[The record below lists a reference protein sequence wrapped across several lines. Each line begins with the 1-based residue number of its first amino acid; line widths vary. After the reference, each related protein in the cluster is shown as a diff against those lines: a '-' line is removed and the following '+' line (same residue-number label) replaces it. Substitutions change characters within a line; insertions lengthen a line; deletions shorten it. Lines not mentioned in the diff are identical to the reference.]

1 MSTLGG
7 SKGRTSL
14 HSLWLLAV
22 PAVYLLAQYNYLLF
36 HSTVELFSIVVAVGL
51 FLIAWNNRRYLENG
65 YLALLGV
72 AYLFVAGID
81 LVHTLAYSG
90 MGVFPD
96 YDADLPTQLWIAAR
110 YLEASSLVVAPFLL
124 RRKLRYGVAFGTYAA
139 VFAGIL
145 LTIFVWR
152 VFPSCFVEGSG
163 LTVFKKVSEYI
174 ISAMLVGAVVQL
186 FHHRAKFDN
195 RVLRWL
201 VASLVLTIASELL
214 FTLFVS
220 LYGISNLFGHLFK
233 LASFYLIYRAIIET
247 GLRQPFALVFR
258 QLSQSQSALRE
269 ANESL
274 EMRVRERT
282 EDLRQT
288 NTQLLKEVSEREAA
302 EKQLRRLNFVLR
314 AIRNVNQLIVQ
325 ERDRTELVE
334 KACGA
339 LVEGQGY
346 STAWIALTD
355 AHGNPTL
362 TASQSETARVIPA
375 SDLLSGGRLPPCGA
389 HVWQAGGISAIE
401 PSGKLCA
408 DCASRSE
415 SCDTTRMTACLEHEG
430 IRYGLLGVTSP
441 GAVVTQEEEIDLL
454 EEVRGDIAFALRGMN
469 LELER
474 HQAVEALRK
483 SLEGTIQ
490 AIGALAESRDAYTA
504 GHQRKVT
511 KLAVRIG
518 EEMGLDEN
526 QRDSLYVTGMLHDI
540 GKMSVPA
547 EILSKPSKLSSV
559 EMQLIRCHSQAAY
572 DILKGI
578 EFPWPVAEF
587 VLQHHERMDGSGY
600 PNGLSGDQI
609 HLEARIIAVADVVE
623 AISSHRPYRPA
634 LGIDVALDEIQK
646 NAGTQ
651 YDQIVVD
658 ACVSVFR
665 DKGFSFDT

>member
-1 MSTLGG
+1 MPTSDGNY
-7 SKGRTSL
+7 GRTSL
-14 HSLWLLAV
+14 HTLWLLAV
-22 PAVYLLAQYNYLLF
+22 PAMYFLAQYNYLLF
-36 HSTVELFSIVVAVGL
+36 HSTVELFSIVVAVGM

-72 AYLFVAGID
+72 AYLFIAGID
-81 LVHTLAYSG
+81 LVHTLAYNG
-90 MGVFPD
+90 MGVFPGFG
-96 YDADLPTQLWIAAR
+96 ANPPTQLWIAAR
-110 YLEASSLVVAPFLL
+110 YLEAGTLVIAPFFLG
-124 RRKLRYGVAFGTYAA
+124 RKLRYAVAFGTYAT

-145 LTIFVWR
+145 LSVFVWR
-152 VFPSCFVEGSG
+152 IFPSCFVEGSG
-163 LTVFKKVSEYI
+163 LTLFKKISEYT
-174 ISAMLVGAVVQL
+174 ISVLLVIAIL
-186 FHHRAKFDN
+186 RLLHHRARFDRRILN
-195 RVLRWL
+195 WL
-201 VASLVLTIASELL
+201 IASLALTIGSELL
-214 FTLFVS
+214 FTFYVS
-220 LYGISNLFGHLFK
+220 VYGVSNLFGHLFK

-274 EMRVRERT
+274 ELRVRKRT

-288 NTQLLKEVSEREAA
+288 NTQLRKEVSEREAA

-325 ERDRTELVE
+325 ERDRAELVE
-334 KACGA
+334 RACVA

-362 TASQSETARVIPA
+362 TASQSETAHAIPT

-441 GAVVTQEEEIDLL
+441 GAVVTQEEETDLL
-454 EEVRGDIAFALRGMN
+454 KEVTGDIAFALRNMD
-469 LELER
+469 LELEK
-474 HQAVEALRK
+474 HKAVAALRK

-490 AIGALAESRDAYTA
+490 AIAAIAESRDAYTA

-518 EEMGLDEN
+518 EKMGLDKS
-526 QRDSLYVTGMLHDI
+526 QRDSLYVSGTLHDI
-540 GKMSVPA
+540 GKIAVPA
-547 EILSKPSKLSSV
+547 EILSKPSKLTEA
-559 EMQLIRCHSQAAY
+559 EMQLIRCHPQAAY

-600 PNGLSGDQI
+600 PNGLSGEQVL
-609 HLEARIIAVADVVE
+609 LEARIVAVADVVE

-634 LGIDVALDEIQK
+634 LGIEVALDEIQG
-646 NAGTQ
+646 NAGLL
-651 YDQIVVD
+651 YDRSVVE
-658 ACVSVFR
+658 ACVSLFQTEE
-665 DKGFSFDT
+665 FSFDS